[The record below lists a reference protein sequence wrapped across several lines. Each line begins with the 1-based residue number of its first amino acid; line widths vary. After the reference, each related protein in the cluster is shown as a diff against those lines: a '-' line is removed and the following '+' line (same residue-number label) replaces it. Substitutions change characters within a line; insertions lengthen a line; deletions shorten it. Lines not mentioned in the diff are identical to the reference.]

1 LAHSLMTWKTCH
13 LEETCVTF
21 VATQGGLLSVQSIRK
36 QLDVETDMGHNMQT
50 LPLPLPLPLPLSL
63 RLTCSRRFSMNTL
76 NLPQGTIAKLQ
87 EQR

>member
-1 LAHSLMTWKTCH
+1 MAHSLTTWKTCH

-21 VATQGGLLSVQSIRK
+21 VATQGSLLSVQSIRK

-50 LPLPLPLPLPLSL
+50 LPLPLSL

-76 NLPQGTIAKLQ
+76 NLLQGTIAKLQ